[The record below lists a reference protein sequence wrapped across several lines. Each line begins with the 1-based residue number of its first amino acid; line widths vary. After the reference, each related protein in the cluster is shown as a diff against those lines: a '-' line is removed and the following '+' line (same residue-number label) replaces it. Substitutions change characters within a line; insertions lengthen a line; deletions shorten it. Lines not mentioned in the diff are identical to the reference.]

1 MGFGTANIS
10 MQGAPVTKIPSAVIA
25 LVLGSTVLG
34 SMAAATANAAEIR
47 VLSAGSL
54 KLALNQLLPD
64 FQKASGDTVTIDYG
78 TAGAIVGRIQKGEPA
93 DVAIVSRSQ
102 LETLESQGKVAQ
114 GSRVNIA
121 GVGVGVAIRKGAP
134 KPDLSSVEAFKRALM
149 SARSIG
155 YVNPALGSS
164 SGIYVAGMLERL
176 GIAQDLK
183 SKIRLVTVESDIDGV
198 FQGVASGEIEM
209 QIGQI
214 SEIAISP
221 GVELAGPL
229 PSEIQN
235 FTLLAAGVV
244 AAGKAPEPARAF
256 IKFIAAPAAALVL
269 KANGFQPG

>member
-1 MGFGTANIS
+1 
-10 MQGAPVTKIPSAVIA
+10 VTKISLIIIA
-25 LVLGSTVLG
+25 LVVN
-34 SMAAATANAAEIR
+34 SMGAETAANGAEIK

-54 KLALNQLLPD
+54 KLAMDQLLPD
-64 FQKASGDTVTIDYG
+64 FQKSSGDTVTIDYG
-78 TAGAIVGRIQKGEPA
+78 TAGAIAGRIQKGELA
-93 DVAIVSRSQ
+93 DVTIVSRSQ
-102 LETLESQGKVAQ
+102 LEMLESQGKVVQ

-134 KPDLSSVEAFKRALM
+134 KPDISSVEAFKRALIL
-149 SARSIG
+149 ARSVG

-183 SKIRLVTVESDIDGV
+183 SKIKLVTVAGDIDGV
-198 FQGVASGEIEM
+198 FQGVANGDIEM

-214 SEIAISP
+214 SEIAIAP
-221 GVELAGPL
+221 GVDLAGPL
-229 PSEIQN
+229 PNEIQN

-244 AAGKAPEPARAF
+244 AASKAPEPAKAL
-256 IKFIAAPAAALVL
+256 IKFIASPTSASVL

>member
-1 MGFGTANIS
+1 
-10 MQGAPVTKIPSAVIA
+10 VTKISSAMIA
-25 LVLGSTVLG
+25 LVLS
-34 SMAAATANAAEIR
+34 SMGAAATANAAEIK

-54 KLALNQLLPD
+54 KLALNELLPD
-64 FQKASGDTVTIDYG
+64 FQKSSGDTVTIDYG

-102 LETLESQGKVAQ
+102 LELLERQGKVAQ
-114 GSRVNIA
+114 GTRVNIA

-134 KPDLSSVEAFKRALM
+134 KPDISSVEAFKRALM

-164 SGIYVAGMLERL
+164 SGIYVAAMLERL

-183 SKIRLVTVESDIDGV
+183 SKIKLVTVAGDIDGV
-198 FQGVASGEIEM
+198 FQGVANGEIEM

-235 FTLLAAGVV
+235 LTLLAAGIV
-244 AAGKAPEPARAF
+244 AASKAPEPAHAF
-256 IKFIAAPAAALVL
+256 IKFIASPAAAAVL

>member
-1 MGFGTANIS
+1 
-10 MQGAPVTKIPSAVIA
+10 VTKISSTVIA
-25 LVLGSTVLG
+25 LVLSAMG
-34 SMAAATANAAEIR
+34 AAATANAAEIK

-64 FQKASGDTVTIDYG
+64 FQKSSGHTVTIDYG
-78 TAGAIVGRIQKGEPA
+78 TAGAIAGRIQKGEPA
-93 DVAIVSRSQ
+93 DVTIVSRSQ
-102 LETLESQGKVAQ
+102 LEMLESQGKVAQ

-121 GVGVGVAIRKGAP
+121 GVGIGVAIRKGAP
-134 KPDLSSVEAFKRALM
+134 KPDISSVEAFKRALIA
-149 SARSIG
+149 ARSIG

-176 GIAQDLK
+176 GVAQDLK
-183 SKIRLVTVESDIDGV
+183 SKIKLVTVEGDIDGV
-198 FQGVASGEIEM
+198 FHGVASGEIEM

-235 FTLLAAGVV
+235 LTLLAAGIV
-244 AAGKAPEPARAF
+244 AASKAPESAGAF
-256 IKFIAAPAAALVL
+256 IKFIASPAAASVL

>member
-1 MGFGTANIS
+1 MGFGIANIS
-10 MQGAPVTKIPSAVIA
+10 LQGAPMTKISSALIA

-34 SMAAATANAAEIR
+34 STVAGANAAEIR

-54 KLALNQLLPD
+54 KLALNQLLPE

-93 DVAIVSRSQ
+93 DVTIVSRSQ
-102 LETLESQGKVAQ
+102 LETLEGQGKVAP

-134 KPDLSSVEAFKRALM
+134 KPDISSVEAFKRVLM
-149 SARSIG
+149 SAKSIG

-183 SKIRLVTVESDIDGV
+183 SKIKLVTVEGDIDGV
-198 FQGVASGEIEM
+198 FHGVASGEIEM
-209 QIGQI
+209 QI
-214 SEIAISP
+214 
-221 GVELAGPL
+221 
-229 PSEIQN
+229 
-235 FTLLAAGVV
+235 
-244 AAGKAPEPARAF
+244 
-256 IKFIAAPAAALVL
+256 
-269 KANGFQPG
+269 

>member
-1 MGFGTANIS
+1 
-10 MQGAPVTKIPSAVIA
+10 VTKISSAMIA
-25 LVLGSTVLG
+25 LVLS
-34 SMAAATANAAEIR
+34 SMGAAATANAAEIK

-54 KLALNQLLPD
+54 KLALNQLLPG
-64 FQKASGDTVTIDYG
+64 FQKSSGDTVTIDYG
-78 TAGAIVGRIQKGEPA
+78 TAGAIAGRIQKGEPA
-93 DVAIVSRSQ
+93 DVTIVSRSQ

-134 KPDLSSVEAFKRALM
+134 KPDISSVEAFKRALI
-149 SARSIG
+149 SAKSIG

-164 SGIYVAGMLERL
+164 SGIYVAAMLERL

-183 SKIRLVTVESDIDGV
+183 SKIKLVTVAGDIDGV
-198 FQGVASGEIEM
+198 FQGVANGEIEM

-235 FTLLAAGVV
+235 LTLLAAGIV
-244 AAGKAPEPARAF
+244 AASKAPEPAHAF
-256 IKFIAAPAAALVL
+256 IKFIASPAAAAVL

>member
-1 MGFGTANIS
+1 
-10 MQGAPVTKIPSAVIA
+10 VTKISLIA
-25 LVLGSTVLG
+25 LVLSAMG
-34 SMAAATANAAEIR
+34 AAATANAAEIK

-64 FQKASGDTVTIDYG
+64 FQKSSGDTVTIDYG
-78 TAGAIVGRIQKGEPA
+78 TAGAIVGRIQKGESA
-93 DVAIVSRSQ
+93 DVTIVSRSQ

-134 KPDLSSVEAFKRALM
+134 KPDISSVEAFKRALI

-164 SGIYVAGMLERL
+164 SGIYVAAMLERL

-183 SKIRLVTVESDIDGV
+183 SKIRLVTVAGDIDGV
-198 FQGVASGEIEM
+198 FQGVANGEIEM

-221 GVELAGPL
+221 GVDLAGPL

-235 FTLLAAGVV
+235 LTLLAAGIV
-244 AAGKAPEPARAF
+244 AASKAPEPANAF
-256 IKFIAAPAAALVL
+256 IKFIASPAAAVVL

>member
-1 MGFGTANIS
+1 M
-10 MQGAPVTKIPSAVIA
+10 TKISSTVIA
-25 LVLGSTVLG
+25 LVLSAMG
-34 SMAAATANAAEIR
+34 AAATANAAEIK

-64 FQKASGDTVTIDYG
+64 FQKSSGHTVTIDYG
-78 TAGAIVGRIQKGEPA
+78 TAGAIAGRIQKGEPA
-93 DVAIVSRSQ
+93 DVTIVSRSQ
-102 LETLESQGKVAQ
+102 LEMLEGQGKVAQ

-121 GVGVGVAIRKGAP
+121 GVGIGVAIRKGAP
-134 KPDLSSVEAFKRALM
+134 KPDISSVEAFKRALFA
-149 SARSIG
+149 ARSIG

-176 GIAQDLK
+176 GVAQDLK
-183 SKIRLVTVESDIDGV
+183 SKIKLVTVEGDIDGV
-198 FQGVASGEIEM
+198 FHGVASGEIEM

-235 FTLLAAGVV
+235 LTLLAAGIV
-244 AAGKAPEPARAF
+244 AASKAPEPAHAF
-256 IKFIAAPAAALVL
+256 IKFIASPTAAAVL

>member
-1 MGFGTANIS
+1 MIKIS
-10 MQGAPVTKIPSAVIA
+10 SAVIA
-25 LVLGSTVLG
+25 LVLG
-34 SMAAATANAAEIR
+34 SMAAATANAAEIK

-54 KLALNQLLPD
+54 KLALNELLPD
-64 FQKASGDTVTIDYG
+64 FQKSSGDTVTIDYG

-102 LETLESQGKVAQ
+102 LELLERQGKVAQ
-114 GSRVNIA
+114 GTRVNIA

-134 KPDLSSVEAFKRALM
+134 KPDISSVEAFKRALM

-164 SGIYVAGMLERL
+164 SGIYVAAMLDRL

-183 SKIRLVTVESDIDGV
+183 SKIKLVTVERDIDGV

-235 FTLLAAGVV
+235 LTLLAAGIV
-244 AAGKAPEPARAF
+244 AAGKAPEPANAF
-256 IKFIAAPAAALVL
+256 IKFIASPAAAVVL
-269 KANGFQPG
+269 KAKGFQPG

>member
-1 MGFGTANIS
+1 
-10 MQGAPVTKIPSAVIA
+10 VTKISSAMMA
-25 LVLGSTVLG
+25 LVLS
-34 SMAAATANAAEIR
+34 SMGAAATANAAEIK

-64 FQKASGDTVTIDYG
+64 FQKSSGDTVTIDYG
-78 TAGAIVGRIQKGEPA
+78 TAGAIAGRIQKGEPA
-93 DVAIVSRSQ
+93 DVTIVSRSQ
-102 LETLESQGKVAQ
+102 LEMLESQGKVAQ

-121 GVGVGVAIRKGAP
+121 GVGIGVAIRKGAP
-134 KPDLSSVEAFKRALM
+134 KPDISSVEAFKRTLM
-149 SARSIG
+149 SARTIG
-155 YVNPALGSS
+155 YVNPTLGSS

-176 GIAQDLK
+176 GVAQDLK
-183 SKIRLVTVESDIDGV
+183 SKIKLVTVEADIDGV
-198 FQGVASGEIEM
+198 FQGVASGEIEI

-235 FTLLAAGVV
+235 LTLLAAGIV
-244 AAGKAPEPARAF
+244 AASKAREPANAF
-256 IKFIAAPAAALVL
+256 IKFIASPAAAVVL

>member
-1 MGFGTANIS
+1 
-10 MQGAPVTKIPSAVIA
+10 VTKISSAMMA
-25 LVLGSTVLG
+25 LVLS
-34 SMAAATANAAEIR
+34 SMGAAATANAAEIK

-64 FQKASGDTVTIDYG
+64 FQKSSGDTVTIDYG
-78 TAGAIVGRIQKGEPA
+78 TAGAIAGRIQKGEPA
-93 DVAIVSRSQ
+93 DVTIVSRSQ

-134 KPDLSSVEAFKRALM
+134 KPDISSVEAFKRALI
-149 SARSIG
+149 SAKSIG

-164 SGIYVAGMLERL
+164 SGIYVAAMLERL

-183 SKIRLVTVESDIDGV
+183 SKIKLVTVAGDIDGV
-198 FQGVASGEIEM
+198 FQGVANGEIEM

-235 FTLLAAGVV
+235 LTLLAAGIV
-244 AAGKAPEPARAF
+244 AASKAPEPAHAF
-256 IKFIAAPAAALVL
+256 IKFIASPAAAAVL

>member
-1 MGFGTANIS
+1 MI
-10 MQGAPVTKIPSAVIA
+10 IA
-25 LVLGSTVLG
+25 LVLNSLG
-34 SMAAATANAAEIR
+34 ASATANSAGIR
-47 VLSAGSL
+47 GLSAGSL
-54 KLALNQLLPD
+54 KLAMDQLVPD
-64 FQKASGDTVTIDYG
+64 FQKSSGDTVTIDYG
-78 TAGAIVGRIQKGEPA
+78 TAGAIAGRIQKGESA

-102 LETLESQGKVAQ
+102 LEMLESKGKVAQ

-134 KPDLSSVEAFKRALM
+134 KPDISSVEAFKRVLM
-149 SARSIG
+149 SARSVG

-176 GIAQDLK
+176 GLAQDLK
-183 SKIRLVTVESDIDGV
+183 SKIKLVTVESDIDGV

-235 FTLLAAGVV
+235 LTLLAAGVV
-244 AAGKAPEPARAF
+244 AASKAPNPASAF

-269 KANGFQPG
+269 KANGFEPG